1 MKTTNLSLQI
11 LKPVVA
17 ATVAIVIICG
27 LSVQP
32 ARANYIVTLEQ
43 VGSNVVATGTG
54 AIDLTGLSL
63 LGTTSAL
70 DPFIN
75 PHVGF
80 ILTGA
85 SGIQDGYSGVN
96 GPANFGSGNGGFASS
111 GSGDLVGIFGSAQI
125 VAVLRIRYAL
135 IGQLDLQRRD
145 VQQPRRHSD
154 REEGCRASN
163 GWSQCRWPP
172 G

>member
-1 MKTTNLSLQI
+1 MRIMIDAKAGGCSNSSQRDSYREGGLRVLIKTLHNYNPMKTTNLSLQI

-85 SGIQDGYSGVN
+85 SGIQDGYSGLN
-96 GPANFGSGNGGFASS
+96 
-111 GSGDLVGIFGSAQI
+111 
-125 VAVLRIRYAL
+125 
-135 IGQLDLQRRD
+135 
-145 VQQPRRHSD
+145 
-154 REEGCRASN
+154 
-163 GWSQCRWPP
+163 
-172 G
+172 